1 MKNKSIQ
8 ENDIYVHIS
17 FDCNDKAVS
26 EYTYS
31 LSYNGNFD
39 LEYMPESDVREII
52 RVLTAALEVTEK
64 PEGGAQ

>member
-1 MKNKSIQ
+1 MKNKSV
-8 ENDIYVHIS
+8 EDSDIYVHVS

-39 LEYMPESDVREII
+39 LEYMTESDVREII
-52 RVLTAALEVTEK
+52 RVLTAALEATGK
-64 PEGGAQ
+64 QKGGDA